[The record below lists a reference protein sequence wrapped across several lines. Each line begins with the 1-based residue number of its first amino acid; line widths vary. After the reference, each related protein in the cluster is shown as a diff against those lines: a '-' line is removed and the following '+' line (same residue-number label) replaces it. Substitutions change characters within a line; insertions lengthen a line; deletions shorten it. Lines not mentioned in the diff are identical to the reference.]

1 MYIIYNYYN
10 YKHRRILQRYIILIY
25 DTISSNVS
33 ANLRSRSA
41 YTIYTIYYYCD
52 LSLYSDDNNT
62 WYHIYMMLERCCA

>member
-25 DTISSNVS
+25 DAISSNVS

-41 YTIYTIYYYCD
+41 CIYILYTIIAIQVYTATTIILD
-52 LSLYSDDNNT
+52 T
-62 WYHIYMMLERCCA
+62 YMMRERCCA